1 VSYKLSL
8 DALSV
13 DSFEAGSYSS
23 TASTAGRDCTG
34 FPVCPRTDTTDAA
47 MQEQDAA
54 RLPAGG
60 GLKTY
65 EPGCTAF
72 PELCPIGTSPTG

>member
-1 VSYKLSL
+1 MSYKLSL

-13 DSFEAGSYSS
+13 DSFEAGAYSS
-23 TASTAGRDCTG
+23 AVETAGRDCTS

-47 MQEQDAA
+47 ADA
-54 RLPAGG
+54 LPADQAKVGM
-60 GLKTY
+60 KTY